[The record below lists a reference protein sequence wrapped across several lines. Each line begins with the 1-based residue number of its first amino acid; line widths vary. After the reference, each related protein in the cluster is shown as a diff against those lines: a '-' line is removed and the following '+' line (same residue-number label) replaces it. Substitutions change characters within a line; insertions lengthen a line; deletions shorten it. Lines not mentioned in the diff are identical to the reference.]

1 MVSHLE
7 SMIAGLVARRDQIA
21 WLYNVLRV
29 CVVVTARLLR
39 WAVII
44 EIAMISAIVYFLEV
58 VQVSKPFW
66 VLALTFAILFTVL
79 SQKTWQEIDSI
90 SAPKWVTKIAQRA

>member
-1 MVSHLE
+1 MVSLLE

-21 WLYNVLRV
+21 WFYNVPRV
-29 CVVVTARLLR
+29 CIVVTARLLR
-39 WAVII
+39 WAVFI
-44 EIAMISAIVYFLEV
+44 EIAMISAIVYFLVQPDTTLFQV

-66 VLALTFAILFTVL
+66 VVAFTFAILFTVL

-90 SAPKWVTKIAQRA
+90 RP